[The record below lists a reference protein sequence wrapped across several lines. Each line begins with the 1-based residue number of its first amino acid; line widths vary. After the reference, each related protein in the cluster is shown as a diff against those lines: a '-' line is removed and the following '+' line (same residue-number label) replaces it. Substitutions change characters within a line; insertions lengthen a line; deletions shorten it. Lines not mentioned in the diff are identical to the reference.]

1 MSGLRPPPREDK
13 PGGVVLRILGL
24 VLLVLIA
31 GTVIYSAVTQQRL
44 ELIEDTTVSEL
55 DINTIV
61 DVGGVELNVVREGD
75 GTVPLVLLHDF
86 DVAGG
91 ALWDS
96 VATQLAPD
104 FDIIRVD
111 LPGFGLSQRFPDEG
125 APHTVASMAEVV
137 SNLLSQTVDQ
147 PVVVAGV
154 GLGGEVAAELSVTSP
169 DQVAA
174 LVMIDV
180 DFYDKDGWA
189 EFLEKLPW
197 LGRAATFAFD
207 SGGNLGASRW
217 APHCGDEGG
226 WCPTAAQVAARD
238 LAETIVGTTDSLRAF
253 RRTPAASLV
262 PSKLGEIGAPTYYL
276 WSQSGNVPRQSV
288 DKVQQAMPGAQFDVV
303 ADAWKAHLDAPETV
317 AEAIRSIAP

>member
-169 DQVAA
+169 D
-174 LVMIDV
+174 
-180 DFYDKDGWA
+180 
-189 EFLEKLPW
+189 
-197 LGRAATFAFD
+197 
-207 SGGNLGASRW
+207 
-217 APHCGDEGG
+217 
-226 WCPTAAQVAARD
+226 
-238 LAETIVGTTDSLRAF
+238 
-253 RRTPAASLV
+253 
-262 PSKLGEIGAPTYYL
+262 
-276 WSQSGNVPRQSV
+276 
-288 DKVQQAMPGAQFDVV
+288 
-303 ADAWKAHLDAPETV
+303 
-317 AEAIRSIAP
+317 